1 VAGGIAAAALI
12 PRFGWTSLFYV
23 GSVGPLFLLPLI
35 AAFVPESLRYLATI
49 KDRPA
54 IQKIVERMRSQASW
68 NGEIGA
74 VPSHSRPSVMS
85 LFTQGRALGTLLLST
100 TFLLSL
106 LLAYFLVNWLPLVA
120 RQSGIGMQSAVLG
133 VAALNLGAIVG
144 CLLIGRLVDRYGP
157 SVPIGA
163 AYALGA
169 VAVALI
175 GTGQSER
182 LFLATAFGAGFLSIG
197 AQMCIVALCAAFYE
211 TSLRATGVGWSL
223 GIGRIG
229 GIVGPVVGGTLISA
243 GMPTSTLFVVAGAVS
258 LSAAAGVLAMGWLV
272 LRRAAHD

>member
-1 VAGGIAAAALI
+1 
-12 PRFGWTSLFYV
+12 
-23 GSVGPLFLLPLI
+23 
-35 AAFVPESLRYLATI
+35 
-49 KDRPA
+49 
-54 IQKIVERMRSQASW
+54 
-68 NGEIGA
+68 
-74 VPSHSRPSVMS
+74 MS